1 MSHQT
6 VWKGFLG
13 RRTEILFWFPSPIC
27 PRRPG
32 EGWEP
37 LVETDIQ
44 LLCKLILGAIQLF
57 SQRTNSHATFNRLKA
72 HKIILQILTC
82 VGVQNLKVRGI
93 WRYTSPSVGAYVT
106 PVGRRKR
113 QPESKK
119 GRQTAAISL
128 KEIAS
133 VCRPR
138 PAYSRF
144 SPIEQT
150 FDSRIPS
157 LRAIPNSTQIRYVSF
172 PIQFWQVDFGASVR
186 LTPQNGLTPEPR
198 TSCPSPCE

>member
-1 MSHQT
+1 M
-6 VWKGFLG
+6 G

-44 LLCKLILGAIQLF
+44 LLCELILGAIQLF
-57 SQRTNSHATFNRLKA
+57 SQRTNSHTTFNSLKA
-72 HKIILQILTC
+72 HKMLLQILTC
-82 VGVQNLKVRGI
+82 IGVQNPKVRGI
-93 WRYTSPSVGAYVT
+93 WRYTSPSTGAYVT

-113 QPESKK
+113 QLESKQK
-119 GRQTAAISL
+119 RPTDSRNFP

-144 SPIEQT
+144 SPIERT

-172 PIQFWQVDFGASVR
+172 HIQFWQVDLGASIR
-186 LTPQNGLTPEPR
+186 LTLQNGPTPGPQ